1 MQARRDRERRSAGR
15 SLADALTVGFYYG
28 LKHPSLSPGDFR
40 PTITPREYIHL
51 IADATRRVISSSPE
65 GSDTFRA
72 GAGSPVGI
80 SSLIEGLRR
89 RLHDRPGDATT
100 NRMLAI
106 AELYAGT
113 GRAAVHHLAISV
125 NILLAPARNEC
136 ARQNLYARVELAL
149 LLPIL
154 VSLSLRLGRPA
165 LARCLL
171 STVLSR
177 LIGG

>member
-1 MQARRDRERRSAGR
+1 
-15 SLADALTVGFYYG
+15 VGFYYG
-28 LKHPSLSPGDFR
+28 LKHPSLSPGDVR

-51 IADATRRVISSSPE
+51 IADATRLVISSSPE
-65 GSDTFRA
+65 SSDTFRA
-72 GAGSPVGI
+72 GAGGPLGPVEI
-80 SSLIEGLRR
+80 SSLIKGLRR
-89 RLHDRPGDATT
+89 RLHERPRDATT

-106 AELYAGT
+106 AELHAGN

-136 ARQNLYARVELAL
+136 ARQNLHARVELAL

-171 STVLSR
+171 SAVLSR